1 MLKTSAGIGNNAQE
15 QHSTG
20 IFEAADQASND
31 IHLIKF
37 PLTSRAIV
45 NLCWTTARAELGTS
59 RFGPAR
65 SREVHKAA
73 RGSRRY
79 QIYHALAIESLVSCA
94 CKNTR

>member
-1 MLKTSAGIGNNAQE
+1 MHEKDIAR
-15 QHSTG
+15 G

-31 IHLIKF
+31 IHLIEF

-45 NLCWTTARAELGTS
+45 NLCWTAARAKLGTS
-59 RFGPAR
+59 RFEPAR

-79 QIYHALAIESLVSCA
+79 QIYYALTIESFVRCA
-94 CKNTR
+94 CKNAR